1 MSAKC
6 QRVFR
11 NAPSL
16 IGREEFFFGDRRSKR
31 SARRNASLTSGEI
44 GYELLV
50 RKNGQR

>member
-1 MSAKC
+1 MSAC
-6 QRVFR
+6 VPQRTLADR
-11 NAPSL
+11 
-16 IGREEFFFGDRRSKR
+16 REEFFLGDRRSKR